1 MDGRS
6 ERMGKNGG
14 YDAVVVGAG
23 PNGLAAAIAVAQSGR
38 SALVLEA
45 GDTPGG
51 GARTS
56 ELTLPGFRHD
66 VCSALH
72 PLAIGSPFLSGL
84 PLEEHGLRWI
94 HPRYP
99 VAHPLDDGSAAV
111 LERDVDATADALGAD
126 ARAYRRLMS
135 PLVRDWDVI
144 AWGALGPLRL
154 PRNPLVMG
162 RFGVKALRS
171 ARRLAETALR
181 TERAR
186 ALFAGIAAH
195 SVTPPEYRASA
206 AAGLILQ
213 TAGHA
218 VGWPMPLGGAQSITD
233 AMVSYLQSLGGEIV
247 TGVRVKSLDE
257 LPRAPVALLDVGAR
271 QFASMAG
278 DRLSERYRR
287 RLAAFRYGPGV
298 FKIDWAL
305 DAPIPWTAAECADA
319 GTVHLGDTLDE
330 IAAAEAAVWRGEH
343 PEKPF
348 VLVAQP
354 SMFDA
359 TRAPPGKHVAWA
371 YCHVPHGSDLDM
383 TERVEGQIERFAPG
397 FRERILARSVMPP
410 SALEAYNANYVGG
423 DIGGGANTLRQLF
436 ARPVSAFAPYRTP
449 IDGVYLCSAS
459 TPPGGGVHGMCGY
472 WAARAA
478 IGGG

>member
-1 MDGRS
+1 
-6 ERMGKNGG
+6 MGKSGD

-23 PNGLAAAIAVAQSGR
+23 PNGLAAAIVVAQTGR
-38 SALVLEA
+38 RALVLEA
-45 GDTPGG
+45 RDTPGG

-56 ELTLPGFRHD
+56 DLTLPGFRHD

-72 PLAIGSPFLSGL
+72 PLAIGSPFLGRL
-84 PLEEHGLRWI
+84 PLERHGLRWI
-94 HPRYP
+94 HPTYP
-99 VAHPLDDGSAAV
+99 VAHPLDDGAAV
-111 LERDVDATADALGAD
+111 VLMRDVDATAEGLGAD
-126 ARAYRRLMS
+126 ARSYRRLMS
-135 PLVRDWDVI
+135 PLAHDWGVI
-144 AWGALGPLRL
+144 VKGALGPMRL
-154 PRNPLVMG
+154 PRNPIAMG
-162 RFGVKALRS
+162 RFGLKALRS
-171 ARRLAETALR
+171 ARGLAEASFR

-195 SVTPPEYRASA
+195 SVTPLEHRASA

-233 AMVSYLQSLGGEIV
+233 AMVAHLQSLGCEVV
-247 TGVRVKSLDE
+247 TGVKVNSLDD
-257 LPRAPVALLDVGAR
+257 LPRARAALLDVGTR
-271 QFASMAG
+271 QFERLAG
-278 DRLSERYRR
+278 DRLPERYRR

-298 FKIDWAL
+298 FKVDWAL
-305 DAPIPWTAAECADA
+305 DAPIPWMARECAEA
-319 GTVHLGDTLDE
+319 GTVHLGGTLGE

-343 PEKPF
+343 PDKPF

-354 SMFDA
+354 SMFDS
-359 TRAPPGKHVAWA
+359 TRAPHRKHVAWA

-383 TERVEGQIERFAPG
+383 TERIEGQVERFAPG

-436 ARPVSAFAPYRTP
+436 ARPVSAVAPYRTP
-449 IDGVYLCSAS
+449 FEGVYLCSAS

-472 WAARAA
+472 WAAQAA
-478 IGGG
+478 LREMEGWRSAG